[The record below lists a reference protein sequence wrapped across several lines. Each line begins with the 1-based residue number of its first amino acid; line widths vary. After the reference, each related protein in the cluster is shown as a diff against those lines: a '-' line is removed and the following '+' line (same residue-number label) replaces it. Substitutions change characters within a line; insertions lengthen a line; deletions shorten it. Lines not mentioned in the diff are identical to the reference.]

1 MENLRKVALTGFG
14 LTKFTKDNIPIDSLM
29 LLAVK
34 SLFENMSNLSQKD
47 IDVVLTSTNDNN
59 KYLSSIVSEIC
70 GITPKISH
78 SVESLCNSGANS
90 AISAFS
96 YIASGLAD
104 VALVVG
110 AERYDSPGLV
120 LEWDKSR
127 GQYKHPIYWSSLF
140 TKAHARKYGTTKED
154 LAIVSAKNHKNALDN
169 PYAYFEKTYSV
180 DEIMNSKNL
189 TDDIRLLDCSLPC
202 SGSAAILLA
211 SEEAARKLTDYPIW
225 ITGIGHR
232 TISAGFTK
240 NGELTSMQS
249 TIEAALMAYEMA
261 KKDPEDMDVAEIHDA
276 FSICEIIEV
285 EDLGFVKKGSGRE
298 FVRTLYETQDRR
310 INPRGGLIGAGHP
323 LGATGIAQIA
333 EIGQQLQGKAG
344 KRQVPGAKTGI
355 VQNMSAAA
363 TSSSVLILQS

>member
-1 MENLRKVALTGFG
+1 MRKVALAGFG
-14 LTKFTKDNIPIDSLM
+14 LTKFTKEDSSIDSLM
-29 LLAVK
+29 LSAVK
-34 SLFENMSNLSQKD
+34 SLFESMPNLSQKD
-47 IDVVLTSTNDNN
+47 IDVVLTSTNDNK
-59 KYLSSIVSEIC
+59 KYLSSIVSEIS

-78 SVESLCNSGANS
+78 SVESLCNSGANC

-110 AERYDSPGLV
+110 AERFDSPGLV

-127 GQYKHPIYWSSLF
+127 GQFKHPIYWSSMF
-140 TKAHARKYGTTKED
+140 TKSHVRKYGTTKED

-169 PYAYFEKTYSV
+169 PYAYFNKTYSV

-189 TDDIRLLDCSLPC
+189 TEDIRLLDCSLPC

-211 SEEAARKLTDYPIW
+211 SEEFAKKLTDVPIY
-225 ITGIGHR
+225 ITGIGQR

-240 NGELTSMQS
+240 NNELTSMKS
-249 TIEAALMAYEMA
+249 TIDAVSMAYEMA
-261 KKDPEDMDVAEIHDA
+261 KKGPGDIDVAEVHDA
-276 FSICEIIEV
+276 FAICEIIEV
-285 EDLGFVKKGSGRE
+285 EDLGFAKKGKGNE

-323 LGATGIAQIA
+323 LGATGIAQIV

-344 KRQVPGAKTGI
+344 KRQMSQAKVGL

>member
-1 MENLRKVALTGFG
+1 MKKVALTGFG
-14 LTKFTKDNIPIDSLM
+14 LTKFTKDDISIYSLM
-29 LLAVK
+29 FSAVK
-34 SLFENMSNLSQKD
+34 SLFDNMQNLTQND
-47 IDVVLTSTNDNN
+47 VDVVLTSTNDNN
-59 KYLSSIVSEIC
+59 KYLSSIVSEMS

-110 AERYDSPGLV
+110 AERFDSPGLV

-127 GQYKHPIYWSSLF
+127 GQYKHPIYWSSIF

-169 PYAYFEKTYSV
+169 PYAYFEKTYSI

-211 SEEAARKLTDYPIW
+211 SEEIARKFTDTPIW
-225 ITGIGHR
+225 MTGIGQR

-240 NGELTSMQS
+240 NDDLTSMKS
-249 TIEAALMAYEMA
+249 TVDAASMAYEMA
-261 KKDPEDMDVAEIHDA
+261 RKNPTDIDVAEIHDA
-276 FSICEIIEV
+276 FSVCEIIEV
-285 EDLGFVKKGSGRE
+285 EDLGFAKKGSGRE

-333 EIGQQLQGKAG
+333 EIGQQLQGKSG
-344 KRQVPGAKTGI
+344 KRQVSEAKVGL